1 LGEIKLFYFSL
12 FEIPAIIVPVF
23 IPITENDQHKVK
35 ISIAENKKEIN
46 NHNSN
51 TGKKKKTLQQLLQV
65 FLQ

>member
-1 LGEIKLFYFSL
+1 
-12 FEIPAIIVPVF
+12 VF

-51 TGKKKKTLQQLLQV
+51 TGKEKKTLHNIISIV
-65 FLQ
+65 